1 MRQVLAH
8 ALGHAAGAVV
18 QHTVHAADRGAG
30 CAGLAANLAVDLAL
44 QKAPGHSIALLH
56 RAQLGHGAQ
65 VVKKADALIQAVQS
79 QDRLIQGGVTFIL
92 LHSVKAHSGAPTSF
106 FVRFVFVRSWHLL
119 IF

>member
-1 MRQVLAH
+1 MSAAH

-30 CAGLAANLAVDLAL
+30 CAGLAADLAVDLAL
-44 QKAPGHSIALLH
+44 QKAPGHSVALLH
-56 RAQLGHGAQ
+56 RAQLGHGTQ

-106 FVRFVFVRSWHLL
+106 FVKFAFVRSWHLL